1 MYGISVLFSCRVV
14 SYRSTHFY
22 SSDST
27 KKLLEFLADMPKA
40 TSSRIAE
47 AQRQRQQISKKS
59 EKYGPST
66 VYLQVLGSGAR
77 GAPNTLY
84 LFTDQKRYLFN
95 CGECTQRLA
104 HEHKVKLSRL
114 DHIFITSKTWR
125 NIGGLP
131 GLSLTLQDVGVPN
144 ITLHG
149 PEGLD
154 ELYNATRR
162 FVIMKD
168 MNVTMAKCSN
178 SEDFEDNVM
187 NVKYVLLGPH
197 DNLLTGKD
205 LKSGTRKPKSETNSD
220 KEYEEFSH
228 DDTDYYRPEVRTLEP
243 KAKFVKERERPK
255 VKPVQDRDPQKK
267 KTEKVLHELQK
278 KTHCSVAYIC
288 TLKKRL
294 GTLDLAKC
302 VELGVKPGPMLGQ
315 LKNGQDVVLPD
326 GSLVLSKDVKTP
338 DDPGPVFIVLDVPD
352 LSYLK
357 EAEFSS
363 HFDNDTNP
371 PENIPTLIVHFT
383 PPHVFHHPTYRSFMA
398 MFGPCTRHLILNHQ
412 NSCLGSEAVHRTQH
426 KLHLLDPDIFPLL
439 RDVSVPAVW
448 NAHPPVPK
456 TNSPVRLKGLEELKN
471 KFQNIIN
478 LEGSAKG
485 DGHPVAVEECDSVSK
500 LELLAGRTLT
510 MYHLRPKRQLDR
522 TAEPKLHI
530 QDYIQETMDVDGF
543 VGSLEQFRRLV
554 DSMRYAK
561 SDAKEYPKVV
571 FLGTGSCIPS
581 KTRNTSAI
589 VVHVSED
596 RSILLDCGEG
606 TFGQLVRF
614 YGPKKVN
621 AFLRTL
627 KAIYISHLHADH
639 HIGLIGVIQARRQA
653 IEETGEASPPLYL
666 LAPGQIVTWL
676 TLYDHQFERLRN
688 DYTLIPNQSLLHD
701 HPSQNVD
708 MTSAVLAS
716 LGVAGM
722 KTCLVA
728 HCPNAFGVAIDV
740 DDQHKIT
747 YSGDTLPCEEL
758 VKIGENSTLLIHEA
772 TMEDEL
778 ADEARTKMHST
789 TTQAIEIGRQ
799 MNARYTLLTHFS
811 QRYARLPR
819 LNAHILNDNN
829 SVGIAFDNMQIT
841 MSDLEL
847 LPHMYAPL
855 QLMFAEHCVEMELK
869 AAQRQRHRERRT
881 SSPSLPPETPMDR
894 QRSESRTRR
903 NAACRAA
910 SSAPAPHARYRE
922 SNASRLRQ
930 EIKGMTITGTV
941 RKPRSRSN
949 SASASPPPP
958 ESRKS
963 PARAASR
970 QPSNERPK
978 PKTDQQQPPP
988 TPKEQEKEKPIDM
1001 ESTPR
1006 SMSNT
1011 SDFSRDTAT
1020 SAKISVNSSGYTV
1033 DSARSKDTS
1042 HPPTAEEVMDI
1053 MSNASSKRSSGP
1065 PSRTGPIESHEVIR
1079 RCGYGKPLVTPVN
1092 KKLTIRRDLPW
1103 PPVTNPSRDKVT
1115 NNIGRTKSPTRA
1127 WKAENRE
1134 SPPPTTPQRPEC
1146 LRSKIPTKATVSG
1159 NKLRAS
1165 NTSPNVFPD
1174 TKIPIMRSN
1183 IGARSLRTSVSSL
1196 HRSNSRSPT
1205 RPPKSAGKNPQDV
1218 SSSPTIKMKPAH
1230 TVLNGLHD
1238 HREVKNHSPDCQK
1251 TPPRSPN
1258 RGRSPIQAKRTLPE
1272 LKKPGSPKKALPSQ
1286 GVRERQKSSVNSDGA
1301 APEMHHSHPVRP
1313 NPTGHSNRSFK
1324 PQLEDIKSSYLLLN
1338 KKPQD
1343 LTIKACANS
1352 AKKKPHVPRLN
1363 PVTEEVRKQQL
1374 TEVKQKFQSKHFWI
1388 ESKYDKIEGLNWI
1401 SWK

>member
-1 MYGISVLFSCRVV
+1 MYGISVLFSYRVV
-14 SYRSTHFY
+14 SYRSIHFY

-47 AQRQRQQISKKS
+47 AQRQRLQISKKS

-205 LKSGTRKPKSETNSD
+205 LKPGIKKPKSEANTD

-228 DDTDYYRPEVRTLEP
+228 DDTDYYKPEVRNLEA
-243 KAKFVKERERPK
+243 KAKFVKEREKPK
-255 VKPVQDRDPQKK
+255 AKPAQDKDPQMRKS
-267 KTEKVLHELQK
+267 EKVLHELQK

-357 EAEFSS
+357 ETEFSS
-363 HFDNDTNP
+363 HFDNGRNP
-371 PENIPTLIVHFT
+371 PENVPTLIVHFT

-412 NSCLGSEAVHRTQH
+412 NLCLGSEAVHRTQH

-485 DGHPVAVEECDSVSK
+485 DGHPLAVEECDSVSK

-510 MYHLRPKRQLDR
+510 MFHLRPKRQLDR
-522 TAEPKLHI
+522 SAEPKLHI

-589 VVHVSED
+589 VLHVDED
-596 RSILLDCGEG
+596 RSIILDCGEG

-627 KAIYISHLHADH
+627 KAVYISHLHADH

-653 IEETGEASPPLYL
+653 IEETGETSAPLYL

-676 TLYDHQFERLRN
+676 TLYDHQFERIRT
-688 DYTLIPNQSLLHD
+688 DYTLIPNQNLLYD
-701 HPSQNVD
+701 HPSQNMD
-708 MTSAVLAS
+708 LTSAVLAS
-716 LGVAGM
+716 LGVANI

-728 HCPNAFGVAIDV
+728 HCPNAFGVTIEV
-740 DDQHKIT
+740 DDKHKIT

-758 VKIGENSTLLIHEA
+758 VNIGEDSTLLIHEA

-789 TTQAIEIGRQ
+789 TTQAIDIGKQ

-869 AAQRQRHRERRT
+869 AAQRQRQRERRT
-881 SSPSLPPETPMDR
+881 SSPSLSPEMDC
-894 QRSESRTRR
+894 QRPASRSGR
-903 NAACRAA
+903 NSGCRAA
-910 SSAPAPHARYRE
+910 SSAPASHARYRE
-922 SNASRLRQ
+922 SNSSRLRQ

-941 RKPRSRSN
+941 RRPRSRSN

-963 PARAASR
+963 PARTASR
-970 QPSNERPK
+970 QQSNEHIHK
-978 PKTDQQQPPP
+978 PSKTDQLQPPP
-988 TPKEQEKEKPIDM
+988 TPKDKEREKLLDIA
-1001 ESTPR
+1001 STLR
-1006 SMSNT
+1006 AMSNT
-1011 SDFSRDTAT
+1011 SDISRENAP
-1020 SAKISVNSSGYTV
+1020 SVKLSVNSSVYTV
-1033 DSARSKDTS
+1033 DSTRSKSTNS
-1042 HPPTAEEVMDI
+1042 SRPPTAEEVMDI
-1053 MSNASSKRSSGP
+1053 MSNNNSKRSSGP
-1065 PSRTGPIESHEVIR
+1065 PSRTDEGFR
-1079 RCGYGKPLVTPVN
+1079 RGYGKPLVTPVN

-1103 PPVTNPSRDKVT
+1103 PPVTNPSREKVT

-1127 WKAENRE
+1127 CKAENRE
-1134 SPPPTTPQRPEC
+1134 FLPPTTPQRPEC

-1159 NKLRAS
+1159 NKLRGS

-1174 TKIPIMRSN
+1174 TKIPILRSN
-1183 IGARSLRTSVSSL
+1183 IGARSLRASVPSL
-1196 HRSNSRSPT
+1196 HSSNSKSPT
-1205 RPPKSAGKNPQDV
+1205 RPARSAGKNPQD
-1218 SSSPTIKMKPAH
+1218 
-1230 TVLNGLHD
+1230 L
-1238 HREVKNHSPDCQK
+1238 QK
-1251 TPPRSPN
+1251 SPN
-1258 RGRSPIQAKRTLPE
+1258 RGRSPTKAKRTLPE
-1272 LKKPGSPKKALPSQ
+1272 LKKPSSPKKELSSQ
-1286 GVRERQKSSVNSDGA
+1286 GMREKIKNAIINDGSI
-1301 APEMHHSHPVRP
+1301 PEEHYYPHVRP

-1343 LTIKACANS
+1343 LTMKACANS
-1352 AKKKPHVPRLN
+1352 AKKKTHTLN
-1363 PVTEEVRKQQL
+1363 PVTEEVRRQQL
-1374 TEVKQKFQSKHFWI
+1374 IEVKEKFQSKDFWA
-1388 ESKYDKIEGLNWI
+1388 ESKYEKIEGLNWI

>member
-1 MYGISVLFSCRVV
+1 MYGISVLFSYRVV
-14 SYRSTHFY
+14 SKCSIRSH

-40 TSSRIAE
+40 NSGRIAE

-114 DHIFITSKTWR
+114 DHIFITTKTWQ

-154 ELYNATRR
+154 ELYAATRR

-168 MNVTMAKCSN
+168 MQVTMAKCSP

-197 DNLLTGKD
+197 DNLLTGKEF
-205 LKSGTRKPKSETNSD
+205 KQQAVKKPKLDPNVD
-220 KEYEEFSH
+220 KEYEEFIH
-228 DDTDYYRPEVRTLEP
+228 DDTDYYRPEMRNLEP
-243 KAKFVKERERPK
+243 GTHSAKARQLRELASKEKNKPK
-255 VKPVQDRDPQKK
+255 SAVEKDPLKK

-302 VELGVKPGPMLGQ
+302 VEKGVKPGPMLGQ

-326 GSLVLSKDVKTP
+326 GSLVLSRDVKTP
-338 DDPGPVFIVLDVPD
+338 DESGPVFIVIDVPE
-352 LSYLK
+352 LAYLK
-357 EAEFSS
+357 EAEFSA
-363 HFDNDTNP
+363 HFDNGINP

-383 PPHVFHHPTYRSFMA
+383 PPHVFHNPAYRAFMGL
-398 MFGPCTRHLILNHQ
+398 FGPCTRHLVLNSQ

-448 NAHPPVPK
+448 NSHPPVPK

-471 KFQNIIN
+471 KIALAQFQNIIN

-485 DGHPVAVEECDSVSK
+485 DGHQPTMDDCDAVSK
-500 LELLAGRTLT
+500 VEMLAGRTLT
-510 MYHLRPKRQLDR
+510 MYHLRPKKQLDR

-554 DSMRYAK
+554 DSMRYARC
-561 SDAKEYPKVV
+561 DTKEYPKVV

-589 VVHVSED
+589 VLHIDEN
-596 RSILLDCGEG
+596 RSMLLDCGEG

-639 HIGLIGVIQARRQA
+639 HIGLIGVLQARRQA
-653 IEETGEASPPLYL
+653 MQELGPGEGASASTPVYL

-676 TLYDHQFERLRN
+676 TLYDHQFERLKS
-688 DYTLIPNQSLLHD
+688 DYTLIPNQNLHHE
-701 HPSQNVD
+701 HPEKLDLTAAALSS
-708 MTSAVLAS
+708 M
-716 LGVAGM
+716 GVEAI
-722 KTCLVA
+722 KTCFVA
-728 HCPNAFGVAIDV
+728 HCPNAFGVAINV
-740 DDQHKIT
+740 DERYKVT

-758 VKIGENSTLLIHEA
+758 VKIGTDSTLLIHEA

-778 ADEARTKMHST
+778 ADEARIKMHST
-789 TTQAIEIGRQ
+789 TTQAIDIGRQ
-799 MNARYTLLTHFS
+799 MNARYTVLTHFS

-869 AAQRQRHRERRT
+869 ASQRQRVRSRR
-881 SSPSLPPETPMDR
+881 SSTPSLPPGTHTP
-894 QRSESRTRR
+894 
-903 NAACRAA
+903 
-910 SSAPAPHARYRE
+910 
-922 SNASRLRQ
+922 
-930 EIKGMTITGTV
+930 K
-941 RKPRSRSN
+941 RSRNHSDASDDDAPKRSRNHGNADIVDNDPPKN
-949 SASASPPPP
+949 SRYHGNAEIVDDGPPKSSRNHGNKNNTDT
-958 ESRKS
+958 ESSLPGIGTRK
-963 PARAASR
+963 
-970 QPSNERPK
+970 
-978 PKTDQQQPPP
+978 D
-988 TPKEQEKEKPIDM
+988 
-1001 ESTPR
+1001 
-1006 SMSNT
+1006 
-1011 SDFSRDTAT
+1011 
-1020 SAKISVNSSGYTV
+1020 KIS
-1033 DSARSKDTS
+1033 
-1042 HPPTAEEVMDI
+1042 
-1053 MSNASSKRSSGP
+1053 
-1065 PSRTGPIESHEVIR
+1065 
-1079 RCGYGKPLVTPVN
+1079 
-1092 KKLTIRRDLPW
+1092 
-1103 PPVTNPSRDKVT
+1103 
-1115 NNIGRTKSPTRA
+1115 
-1127 WKAENRE
+1127 
-1134 SPPPTTPQRPEC
+1134 
-1146 LRSKIPTKATVSG
+1146 
-1159 NKLRAS
+1159 
-1165 NTSPNVFPD
+1165 
-1174 TKIPIMRSN
+1174 
-1183 IGARSLRTSVSSL
+1183 SVSSVQSRKL
-1196 HRSNSRSPT
+1196 STDCTSENDSNPGTEPENVESNSSE
-1205 RPPKSAGKNPQDV
+1205 NNV
-1218 SSSPTIKMKPAH
+1218 S
-1230 TVLNGLHD
+1230 
-1238 HREVKNHSPDCQK
+1238 
-1251 TPPRSPN
+1251 
-1258 RGRSPIQAKRTLPE
+1258 
-1272 LKKPGSPKKALPSQ
+1272 
-1286 GVRERQKSSVNSDGA
+1286 
-1301 APEMHHSHPVRP
+1301 
-1313 NPTGHSNRSFK
+1313 
-1324 PQLEDIKSSYLLLN
+1324 
-1338 KKPQD
+1338 
-1343 LTIKACANS
+1343 
-1352 AKKKPHVPRLN
+1352 
-1363 PVTEEVRKQQL
+1363 
-1374 TEVKQKFQSKHFWI
+1374 
-1388 ESKYDKIEGLNWI
+1388 
-1401 SWK
+1401 